1 MELLDFFNPFKRR
14 KKEYLSL
21 ETGLNI
27 NVVQGFF
34 EKIEDIICIT
44 DNNYEIIY
52 INKKELKKQ
61 YSSLLQIIDYQNNK
75 YLLEKIDKQIQ
86 EEGFFSGNIEIIQGQ
101 EKMCMYISM
110 YYVQNIQRYLV
121 YIKDTNKYIE
131 KETKLKEELSKSN
144 EELRNKD
151 LFVANLSHEIKTP
164 INIIVAMIYFLKSTS
179 LDEKQNQY
187 VKKLEE
193 AAGLLTELTNN
204 ILNVTKSDKV
214 SNLINTKEVFSLKT
228 VIDKVYMMFKE
239 EMEKKKI
246 QWSIESNFNY
256 DIEMY
261 EDKTKI
267 EQIFINLISN
277 AVKYTDKGYIE
288 LEISKTKDNIDS
300 YLIRFCVKDTGRGI
314 KREDTVKIFKEFEQ
328 VNDPTIKEREGF
340 GLGLPLVKK
349 IIESMGGK
357 IWLESSLGL
366 GTKFYFELELAK
378 STQKDILNIKD
389 EGINN
394 DFSNKETIHINSNK
408 VLLVDDNKTIN
419 EITSQILSEVNLE
432 CDIAENGMEAIR
444 KIEENGIDYYAVI
457 LMDIHMPK
465 YNGYDISRI
474 MKTELGVKSP
484 IVALTATN
492 ITEKVIEDNK
502 NYIHSYIQKPVKPE
516 DLKNIVQ
523 GIVDENCALE
533 NKNKKRKTILFIAD
547 KIRNWELLER
557 LNNHFNV
564 ICTLNTKDINII
576 VETKKLE
583 AILIDKTDENVN
595 EKATY
600 NSKENLVLFLN
611 YKVNDQ
617 KQEDITITSTD
628 GYIRKIDNIKT
639 IGLVITDIIEKK
651 DKEENIENTIQG
663 YNNEISD
670 IYKFLY
676 ESLLNLTSVRN
687 KETGAHLK
695 RTQEYMKV
703 MLEEFEKSFNTGEF
717 EEQKTI
723 EDIGV
728 AATLHDIGKVGIPD
742 EILNKP
748 GKLTEEEYEQM
759 KQHTIIGHQILE
771 NTYSDKISNDILE
784 YAKEITIHHHEKYDG
799 TGYPDGLKGDK
810 INIISR
816 IMAVIDVYDA
826 LANDRIYKKAMPYSE
841 VEDYIIS
848 QSGKAF
854 DPKIVN
860 VFVNSKE
867 KLKSINEQYKE

>member
-44 DNNYEIIY
+44 DNNYEIVY

-101 EKMCMYISM
+101 EKICMYISM

-214 SNLINTKEVFSLKT
+214 TNLINTKEVFSLKT

-256 DIEMY
+256 DIELY

-378 STQKDILNIKD
+378 STQKDILNIKN

-444 KIEENGIDYYAVI
+444 KIEENGIAYYAVI

-523 GIVDENCALE
+523 EIVDENCALE

-583 AILIDKTDENVN
+583 AILIDKTDENIN
-595 EKATY
+595 EEATY

-628 GYIRKIDNIKT
+628 GYIRRIDNVKT

-651 DKEENIENTIQG
+651 DKEENIENTIQE

-676 ESLLNLTSVRN
+676 ESLVNLTSVRN

-748 GKLTEEEYEQM
+748 GKLTDEEYEQM

-810 INIISR
+810 IDIISR

>member
-101 EKMCMYISM
+101 EKICMYISM

-492 ITEKVIEDNK
+492 ITEKVIEDNQ

-676 ESLLNLTSVRN
+676 ESLVNLTSVRN

>member
-1 MELLDFFNPFKRR
+1 
-14 KKEYLSL
+14 
-21 ETGLNI
+21 
-27 NVVQGFF
+27 
-34 EKIEDIICIT
+34 
-44 DNNYEIIY
+44 
-52 INKKELKKQ
+52 
-61 YSSLLQIIDYQNNK
+61 
-75 YLLEKIDKQIQ
+75 
-86 EEGFFSGNIEIIQGQ
+86 
-101 EKMCMYISM
+101 
-110 YYVQNIQRYLV
+110 
-121 YIKDTNKYIE
+121 
-131 KETKLKEELSKSN
+131 
-144 EELRNKD
+144 
-151 LFVANLSHEIKTP
+151 
-164 INIIVAMIYFLKSTS
+164 
-179 LDEKQNQY
+179 
-187 VKKLEE
+187 
-193 AAGLLTELTNN
+193 
-204 ILNVTKSDKV
+204 
-214 SNLINTKEVFSLKT
+214 
-228 VIDKVYMMFKE
+228 MFKE
-239 EMEKKKI
+239 EMEKKGI

-256 DIEMY
+256 DIELY

-267 EQIFINLISN
+267 EQVFINLISN
-277 AVKYTDKGYIE
+277 AVKYTDKGYVE
-288 LEISKTKDNIDS
+288 LGISKTKDNIDS
-300 YLIRFCVKDTGRGI
+300 YLIRFCVKDTGIGI

-328 VNDPTIKEREGF
+328 VNDPTVKEREGF

-357 IWLESSLGL
+357 IWLESSYGL
-366 GTKFYFELELAK
+366 GTKFFFELELAK
-378 STQKDILNIKD
+378 STQKDILSIKNKA
-389 EGINN
+389 ENN
-394 DFSNKETIHINSNK
+394 NFIPKETIQINSNK

-419 EITSQILSEVNLE
+419 EITSQILSEINLE
-432 CDIAENGMEAIR
+432 CDVADNGMEAIR
-444 KIEENGIDYYAVI
+444 KIEENGTEYYAVI

-474 MKTELGVKSP
+474 MKTELGVRTP

-502 NYIHSYIQKPVKPE
+502 DYIHSYIQKPVKPE

-523 GIVDENCALE
+523 GIIDENCSLE
-533 NKNKKRKTILFIAD
+533 NKNKKRETILFIAD
-547 KIRNWELLER
+547 KIKNWELLES
-557 LNNHFNV
+557 LNNNFNV

-576 VETKKLE
+576 VETKKLG
-583 AILIDKTDENVN
+583 AILIDKNAN
-595 EKATY
+595 EEAAY
-600 NSKENLVLFLN
+600 NSKENLVLFLD
-611 YKVNDQ
+611 YKVNNQ
-617 KQEDITITSTD
+617 KQEDVAITSTD
-628 GYIRKIDNIKT
+628 GYIRKVDNVKT

-651 DKEENIENTIQG
+651 NKEENIENTIQG

-676 ESLLNLTSVRN
+676 ESLVDLTSVRN

-703 MLEEFEKSFNTGEF
+703 MIEEFEKSFNTGKF

-723 EDIGV
+723 DDIGV

-748 GKLTEEEYEQM
+748 GKLTDEEYEKM

-784 YAKEITIHHHEKYDG
+784 YAKEITLHHHEKYDG
-799 TGYPDGLKGDK
+799 TGYPDGIKGDK
-810 INIISR
+810 IDIISR

-826 LANDRIYKKAMPYSE
+826 LVNDRVYKKAMPYSE

>member
-1 MELLDFFNPFKRR
+1 MELLDFLNPFKRR

-34 EKIEDIICIT
+34 EKIEDIVCIT

-52 INKKELKKQ
+52 INKQELKKK
-61 YSSLLQIIDYQNNK
+61 YSSLLQIIDYKNNRD
-75 YLLEKIDKQIQ
+75 LLVEIDKQIQ
-86 EEGFFSGNIEIIQGQ
+86 DEGFFSGNIEIIQGQ
-101 EKMCMYISM
+101 EKMSMYISM
-110 YYVQNIQRYLV
+110 YYVQNMQKYLI

-144 EELRNKD
+144 EELKNKD

-193 AAGLLTELTNN
+193 AAGLLTDLTNN

-214 SNLINTKEVFSLKT
+214 TNSINTKEVFSLKT
-228 VIDKVYMMFKE
+228 VIDKAYMMFKE
-239 EMEKKKI
+239 EMEKKGI

-256 DIEMY
+256 DIELY

-267 EQIFINLISN
+267 EQVFINLISN
-277 AVKYTDKGYIE
+277 AVKYTDKGYVE
-288 LEISKTKDNIDS
+288 LGISKTKDNIDS
-300 YLIRFCVKDTGRGI
+300 YLIRFCVKDTGIGI

-328 VNDPTIKEREGF
+328 VNDPTVKEREGF

-357 IWLESSLGL
+357 IWLESSYGL
-366 GTKFYFELELAK
+366 GTKFFFELELAK
-378 STQKDILNIKD
+378 STQKDILSIKNKA
-389 EGINN
+389 ENN
-394 DFSNKETIHINSNK
+394 NFIPKETIQINSNK

-419 EITSQILSEVNLE
+419 EITSQILSEINLE
-432 CDIAENGMEAIR
+432 CDVADNGMEAIR
-444 KIEENGIDYYAVI
+444 KIEENGTEYYAVI

-474 MKTELGVKSP
+474 MKTELGVRTP

-502 NYIHSYIQKPVKPE
+502 DYIHSYIQKPVKPE

-523 GIVDENCALE
+523 GIIDENCSLE
-533 NKNKKRKTILFIAD
+533 NKNKKRETILFIAD
-547 KIRNWELLER
+547 KIKNWELLES
-557 LNNHFNV
+557 LNNNFNV

-576 VETKKLE
+576 VETKKLG
-583 AILIDKTDENVN
+583 AILIDKTDKNAN
-595 EKATY
+595 EEAAY
-600 NSKENLVLFLN
+600 NSKENLVLFLD
-611 YKVNDQ
+611 YKVNNQ
-617 KQEDITITSTD
+617 KQEDVAITSTD
-628 GYIRKIDNIKT
+628 GYIRKVDNVKT

-651 DKEENIENTIQG
+651 NKEENIENTIQG

-676 ESLLNLTSVRN
+676 ESLVDLTSVRN

-703 MLEEFEKSFNTGEF
+703 MIEEFEKSFNTGKF

-723 EDIGV
+723 DDIGV

-748 GKLTEEEYEQM
+748 GKLTDEEYEKM

-784 YAKEITIHHHEKYDG
+784 YAKEITLHHHEKYDG
-799 TGYPDGLKGDK
+799 TGYPDGIKGDK
-810 INIISR
+810 IDIISR

-826 LANDRIYKKAMPYSE
+826 LVNDRVYKKAMPYSE

>member
-676 ESLLNLTSVRN
+676 ESLVNLTSVRN

-742 EILNKP
+742 DILNKP

>member
-1 MELLDFFNPFKRR
+1 MELLDFLNPFKRK

-34 EKIEDIICIT
+34 EKIEDIVCIT
-44 DNNYEIIY
+44 DNNYEIVY
-52 INKKELKKQ
+52 INKKELKET
-61 YSSLLQIIDYQNNK
+61 YSSLLQIIDYKNNK
-75 YLLEKIDKQIQ
+75 ELLEEIDKQIQ
-86 EEGFFSGNIEIIQGQ
+86 DEGFFSDNIEIMQGQ
-101 EKMCMYISM
+101 EKTCMYISM
-110 YYVQNIQRYLV
+110 YYVQNMQKYLV

-131 KETKLKEELSKSN
+131 KETRLKGELSKSN
-144 EELRNKD
+144 DELRNKD

-204 ILNVTKSDKV
+204 ILSNKVT
-214 SNLINTKEVFSLKT
+214 NLINTKEVFSLKT

-239 EMEKKKI
+239 EIEKKGI

-256 DIEMY
+256 DIELY

-277 AVKYTDKGYIE
+277 AVKYTDKGYVE

-357 IWLESSLGL
+357 IWLESSYGL
-366 GTKFYFELELAK
+366 GTKFFFELELAK
-378 STQKDILNIKD
+378 STQKDMLSVKN
-389 EGINN
+389 EAVNN
-394 DFSNKETIHINSNK
+394 NFSKRETIKIN
-408 VLLVDDNKTIN
+408 
-419 EITSQILSEVNLE
+419 SQILSEINLE
-432 CDIAENGMEAIR
+432 CDIADNGMEAIK
-444 KIEENGIDYYAVI
+444 KIEENGTDYYAVI

-474 MKTELGVKSP
+474 MKTELGVQSP

-502 NYIHSYIQKPVKPE
+502 NYIQSYIQKPVKPE

-523 GIVDENCALE
+523 GIIGENCTSGNE
-533 NKNKKRKTILFIAD
+533 NKKRETILFIAD
-547 KIRNWELLER
+547 KIRNWELLES
-557 LNNHFNV
+557 LNNNFNV

-576 VETKKLE
+576 VETKKLG
-583 AILIDKTDENVN
+583 AILIDKTDENAK
-595 EKATY
+595 EEAAY
-600 NSKENLVLFLN
+600 NSKENLVLFLD
-611 YKVNDQ
+611 YKVNNQ
-617 KQEDITITSTD
+617 KQEDVTITSTD
-628 GYIRKIDNIKT
+628 GYIRRIDNVKT
-639 IGLVITDIIEKK
+639 IGLVLTDIIEKK

-676 ESLLNLTSVRN
+676 ESLVNLTSVRS

-717 EEQKTI
+717 EQQKTI

-728 AATLHDIGKVGIPD
+728 AA
-742 EILNKP
+742 
-748 GKLTEEEYEQM
+748 
-759 KQHTIIGHQILE
+759 
-771 NTYSDKISNDILE
+771 YSDKISNDILE
-784 YAKEITIHHHEKYDG
+784 YAKEITLHHHEKYDG

-810 INIISR
+810 IDIISR

-826 LANDRIYKKAMPYSE
+826 LVNDRVYKKAMPYSE

-860 VFVNSKE
+860 IFINSKE
-867 KLKSINEQYKE
+867 KLKAINEQYKE

>member
-1 MELLDFFNPFKRR
+1 MELLEFLNPFKRR
-14 KKEYLSL
+14 REKYLSL

-44 DNNYEIIY
+44 DSNYKIDY
-52 INKKELKKQ
+52 INNMELRKEYTSLLEILDYKSNKELIQ
-61 YSSLLQIIDYQNNK
+61 
-75 YLLEKIDKQIQ
+75 KIDS
-86 EEGFFSGNIEIIQGQ
+86 EVSENGFFSGNIEINKDHQKI
-101 EKMCMYISM
+101 CMYISM
-110 YYVQNIQRYLV
+110 YYVDNLQKYLV

-144 EELRNKD
+144 EELKNKD

-164 INIIVAMIYFLKSTS
+164 INIIVAMIYFLKSTT

-193 AAGLLTELTNN
+193 AADLLTELTNN

-214 SNLINTKEVFSLKT
+214 ANSINTKEIFSLKT
-228 VIDKVYMMFKE
+228 IIDKVYNMFKE
-239 EMEKKKI
+239 EIESKNI
-246 QWSIESNFNY
+246 QWSVESNFNY
-256 DIEMY
+256 DIEVY
-261 EDKTKI
+261 EDKTKV
-267 EQIFINLISN
+267 EQVFINLVSN
-277 AVKYTDKGYIE
+277 AVKYTDKGYVE
-288 LEISKTKDNIDS
+288 LEISKIKDNIDS
-300 YLIRFCVKDTGRGI
+300 YSIRFCVKDTGKGI
-314 KREDTVKIFKEFEQ
+314 KREDSVKIFKEFEQ
-328 VNDPTIKEREGF
+328 ISDPTIKEREGF

-357 IWLESSLGL
+357 IWLESSYGL
-366 GTKFYFELELAK
+366 GTKFFFEMELAK
-378 STQKDILNIKD
+378 SSQKAIENIK
-389 EGINN
+389 
-394 DFSNKETIHINSNK
+394 KEKTDKSVAEETHTFISSNK

-419 EITSQILSEVNLE
+419 EITAQILSEINLE
-432 CDIAENGMEAIR
+432 CDVAESGMDAI
-444 KIEENGIDYYAVI
+444 KKVEEKGVTYYAVI

-502 NYIHSYIQKPVKPE
+502 DYIHSYIQKPVKPE

-523 GIVDENCALE
+523 TIVNENASFDRRVQ
-533 NKNKKRKTILFIAD
+533 KRETILFIAD
-547 KIRNWELLER
+547 KIKNWELVEN
-557 LNNHFNV
+557 LNNNFNV
-564 ICTLNTKDINII
+564 ICTLDTKDINII
-576 VETKKLE
+576 VETKKLG
-583 AILIDKTDENVN
+583 AILIDKTDSAVN
-595 EKATY
+595 EEVAY
-600 NSKENLVLFLN
+600 NSKENMILFLN
-611 YKVNDQ
+611 YSVENNVQ
-617 KQEDITITSTD
+617 KDITITNTE
-628 GYIRKIDNIKT
+628 GYIKNIDDTKN
-639 IGLVITDIIEKK
+639 IGLVVLDIINKK
-651 DKEENIENTIQG
+651 DRENNIENTIKG

-676 ESLLNLTSVRN
+676 ESLVNLTSVRS

-695 RTQEYMKV
+695 RTQEYMKL
-703 MLEEFEKSFNTGEF
+703 MLEEYEKSFNTGEF

-748 GKLTEEEYEQM
+748 GKLTDEEYEIM

-784 YAKEITIHHHEKYDG
+784 YAKEITLHHHEKYDG
-799 TGYPDGLKGDK
+799 TGYPDGLKENN

-816 IMAVIDVYDA
+816 IMSVIDVYDA
-826 LANDRIYKKAMPYSE
+826 LVNDRVYKKAMPYSQAE
-841 VEDYIIS
+841 EYIIS

-854 DPKIVN
+854 DPRIVN
-860 VFVNSKE
+860 TFINAKE
-867 KLKSINEQYKE
+867 KFKNINEQYKE

>member
-1 MELLDFFNPFKRR
+1 MELLDFLNPFKRR
-14 KKEYLSL
+14 KKDYLSL

-34 EKIEDIICIT
+34 EKIEDIVCIT
-44 DNNYEIIY
+44 DNNYEIVY
-52 INKKELKKQ
+52 INKKDLKNT
-61 YSSLLQIIDYQNNK
+61 YSSLLQIIDYKNNK
-75 YLLEKIDKQIQ
+75 ELLERINKQIQ
-86 EEGFFSGNIEIIQGQ
+86 DEGFFSENIEIMQGQ
-101 EKMCMYISM
+101 EKTCMYISM
-110 YYVQNIQRYLV
+110 YYVQNIQKYLV

-214 SNLINTKEVFSLKT
+214 TNSINTKEIFSLKM
-228 VIDKVYMMFKE
+228 VIDKVYLMFKE
-239 EMEKKKI
+239 EMDEKGI

-256 DIEMY
+256 DIELY

-277 AVKYTDKGYIE
+277 AVKYTDKGYVE
-288 LEISKTKDNIDS
+288 LGISKTKDNIDS

-357 IWLESSLGL
+357 IWLESSYGL
-366 GTKFYFELELAK
+366 GTKFFFELELAK
-378 STQKDILNIKD
+378 STQKDI
-389 EGINN
+389 INTKVEN
-394 DFSNKETIHINSNK
+394 VNNSTIPKEIVQINSNK

-419 EITSQILSEVNLE
+419 EITSQILSEINLE
-432 CDIAENGMEAIR
+432 CDIADSGMEAIK
-444 KIEENGIDYYAVI
+444 KIEENGTAYYAVI

-474 MKTELGVKSP
+474 MKTELGVQSP

-523 GIVDENCALE
+523 GIIGENRNLDAQ
-533 NKNKKRKTILFIAD
+533 NKKRETILFIAD
-547 KIRNWELLER
+547 KIRNWELLEN
-557 LNNHFNV
+557 LNNNFNV

-576 VETKKLE
+576 VETKKLG
-583 AILIDKTDENVN
+583 AILIDKTDENVD
-595 EKATY
+595 EESAY

-611 YKVNDQ
+611 YNINNQ
-617 KQEDITITSTD
+617 KQENITITNTD
-628 GYIRKIDNIKT
+628 GYIRKIENIKT
-639 IGLVITDIIEKK
+639 IGLVITDMIDKK
-651 DKEENIENTIQG
+651 DKEENIENTIQE

-676 ESLLNLTSVRN
+676 ESLVNLTSVRS

-695 RTQEYMKV
+695 RTQEYMKL

-748 GKLTEEEYEQM
+748 GKLTDEEYEKM
-759 KQHTIIGHQILE
+759 KQHTVIGHQILE
-771 NTYSDKISNDILE
+771 TTYSDKISNDILE
-784 YAKEITIHHHEKYDG
+784 YAKEITLHHHEKYDG

-810 INIISR
+810 IDIISR

-826 LANDRIYKKAMPYSE
+826 LANDRVYKKAMPYPE

-860 VFVNSKE
+860 IFVNCKE
-867 KLKSINEQYKE
+867 KLKAINEQYKE

>member
-1 MELLDFFNPFKRR
+1 MELLDFLNPFKRR

-34 EKIEDIICIT
+34 EKIEDIVCIT
-44 DNNYEIIY
+44 DNNYEIVY
-52 INKKELKKQ
+52 INKKELKET
-61 YSSLLQIIDYQNNK
+61 YSSLLQIIDYKNNK
-75 YLLEKIDKQIQ
+75 ELLEEIDKQIQ
-86 EEGFFSGNIEIIQGQ
+86 DEGFFSDNIEIMQGQ
-101 EKMCMYISM
+101 EKTCMYISM
-110 YYVQNIQRYLV
+110 YYVQNIQKYLV

-131 KETKLKEELSKSN
+131 KETRLKEELSKSN
-144 EELRNKD
+144 DELRNKD

-204 ILNVTKSDKV
+204 ILNVTKSNKV
-214 SNLINTKEVFSLKT
+214 TNLINTKEVFSLKT

-239 EMEKKKI
+239 EIEKKGI

-256 DIEMY
+256 DIELY

-277 AVKYTDKGYIE
+277 AVKYTDKGYVE

-357 IWLESSLGL
+357 IWLESSYGL
-366 GTKFYFELELAK
+366 GTKFFFELELAK
-378 STQKDILNIKD
+378 STQKDMLSVKN
-389 EGINN
+389 EAVNN
-394 DFSNKETIHINSNK
+394 NFSKRETIKINSNK

-419 EITSQILSEVNLE
+419 EITSQILSEINLE
-432 CDIAENGMEAIR
+432 CDIADNGMEAIK
-444 KIEENGIDYYAVI
+444 KIEENGTDYYAVI

-474 MKTELGVKSP
+474 MKTELGVQSP

-502 NYIHSYIQKPVKPE
+502 NYIQSYIQKPVKPE

-523 GIVDENCALE
+523 GIIGENCTSGNE
-533 NKNKKRKTILFIAD
+533 NKKRETILFIAD
-547 KIRNWELLER
+547 KIRNWELLES
-557 LNNHFNV
+557 LNNNFNV

-576 VETKKLE
+576 VETKKLG
-583 AILIDKTDENVN
+583 AILIDKTDENAK
-595 EKATY
+595 EEAAY
-600 NSKENLVLFLN
+600 NSKENLVLFLD
-611 YKVNDQ
+611 YKVNNQ
-617 KQEDITITSTD
+617 KQEDVTITSTD
-628 GYIRKIDNIKT
+628 GYIRRIDNVKT
-639 IGLVITDIIEKK
+639 IGLVLTDIIEKK

-676 ESLLNLTSVRN
+676 ESLVNLTSVRS

-717 EEQKTI
+717 EQQKTI

-748 GKLTEEEYEQM
+748 GKLTDEEYEKM
-759 KQHTIIGHQILE
+759 KQHTVIGHQILK

-784 YAKEITIHHHEKYDG
+784 YAKEITLHHHEKYDG

-810 INIISR
+810 IDIISR

-826 LANDRIYKKAMPYSE
+826 LVNDRVYKKAMPYSE

-860 VFVNSKE
+860 IFINSKE
-867 KLKSINEQYKE
+867 KLKAINEQYKE

>member
-1 MELLDFFNPFKRR
+1 MELLEFLNPFKRR
-14 KKEYLSL
+14 REKYLSL

-44 DNNYEIIY
+44 DSNYKIDY
-52 INKKELKKQ
+52 INNMELRKEYTSLLEILDYKSNKELIQ
-61 YSSLLQIIDYQNNK
+61 
-75 YLLEKIDKQIQ
+75 KIDS
-86 EEGFFSGNIEIIQGQ
+86 EVSENGFFSGNIEINKDHQKI
-101 EKMCMYISM
+101 CMYISM
-110 YYVQNIQRYLV
+110 YYVDNLQKYLV

-144 EELRNKD
+144 EELKNKD

-164 INIIVAMIYFLKSTS
+164 INIIVAMIYFLKSTT

-193 AAGLLTELTNN
+193 AADLLTELTNN

-214 SNLINTKEVFSLKT
+214 ANSINTKEIFSLKT
-228 VIDKVYMMFKE
+228 IIDKVYNMFKE
-239 EMEKKKI
+239 EIESKNI
-246 QWSIESNFNY
+246 QWSVESNFNY
-256 DIEMY
+256 DIEVY
-261 EDKTKI
+261 EDKTKV
-267 EQIFINLISN
+267 EQVFINLVSN
-277 AVKYTDKGYIE
+277 AVKYTDKGYVE
-288 LEISKTKDNIDS
+288 LEISKIKDNIDS
-300 YLIRFCVKDTGRGI
+300 YSIRFCVKDTGKGI
-314 KREDTVKIFKEFEQ
+314 KREDSVKIFKEFEQ
-328 VNDPTIKEREGF
+328 ISDPTIKEREGF

-357 IWLESSLGL
+357 IWLESSYGL
-366 GTKFYFELELAK
+366 GTKFFFEMELAK
-378 STQKDILNIKD
+378 SSQKAIENIK
-389 EGINN
+389 
-394 DFSNKETIHINSNK
+394 KEKTDKSVAEETHTFISSNK

-419 EITSQILSEVNLE
+419 EITAQILSEINLE
-432 CDIAENGMEAIR
+432 CDVAESGMDAI
-444 KIEENGIDYYAVI
+444 KKVEEKGVTYYAVI

-502 NYIHSYIQKPVKPE
+502 DYIHSYIQKPVKPE

-523 GIVDENCALE
+523 TIVNENASFDRRVQ
-533 NKNKKRKTILFIAD
+533 KRETILFIAD
-547 KIRNWELLER
+547 KIKNWELVES
-557 LNNHFNV
+557 LNNNFNV
-564 ICTLNTKDINII
+564 ICTLDTKDINII
-576 VETKKLE
+576 VETKKLG
-583 AILIDKTDENVN
+583 AILIDKTDSAVN
-595 EKATY
+595 EEVAY
-600 NSKENLVLFLN
+600 NSKENMILFLN
-611 YKVNDQ
+611 YSVENNVQ
-617 KQEDITITSTD
+617 KDITITNTE
-628 GYIRKIDNIKT
+628 GYIKNIDDTKN
-639 IGLVITDIIEKK
+639 IGLVVLDIINKK
-651 DKEENIENTIQG
+651 DRENNIENTIKG

-676 ESLLNLTSVRN
+676 ESLVNLTSVRS

-695 RTQEYMKV
+695 RTQEYMKL
-703 MLEEFEKSFNTGEF
+703 MLEEYEKSFNTGEF

-748 GKLTEEEYEQM
+748 GKLTDEEYEIM

-784 YAKEITIHHHEKYDG
+784 YAKEITLHHHEKYDG
-799 TGYPDGLKGDK
+799 TGYPDGLKENN

-816 IMAVIDVYDA
+816 IMSVIDVYDA
-826 LANDRIYKKAMPYSE
+826 LVNDRVYKKAMPYSQAE
-841 VEDYIIS
+841 EYIIS

-854 DPKIVN
+854 DPRIVN
-860 VFVNSKE
+860 TFINAKE
-867 KLKSINEQYKE
+867 KFKNINEQYKE

>member
-101 EKMCMYISM
+101 EKICMYISM

-583 AILIDKTDENVN
+583 AILIDKTDENIN
-595 EKATY
+595 EEATY

-676 ESLLNLTSVRN
+676 ESLVNLTSVRN

>member
-492 ITEKVIEDNK
+492 ITEKVIEDNQ

-523 GIVDENCALE
+523 EIVDENCALE

-583 AILIDKTDENVN
+583 AILIDKTDENIN
-595 EKATY
+595 EEATY

-676 ESLLNLTSVRN
+676 ESLVNLTSVRN

-748 GKLTEEEYEQM
+748 GKLTDEEYEQM

-810 INIISR
+810 IDIISR

>member
-492 ITEKVIEDNK
+492 ITEKVIEDNQ

-583 AILIDKTDENVN
+583 AILIDKTDENIN
-595 EKATY
+595 EEATY

-676 ESLLNLTSVRN
+676 ESLVNLTSVRN

-748 GKLTEEEYEQM
+748 GKLTDEEYEQM

-810 INIISR
+810 IDIISR

>member
-101 EKMCMYISM
+101 EKICMYISM

-676 ESLLNLTSVRN
+676 ESLVNLTSVRN